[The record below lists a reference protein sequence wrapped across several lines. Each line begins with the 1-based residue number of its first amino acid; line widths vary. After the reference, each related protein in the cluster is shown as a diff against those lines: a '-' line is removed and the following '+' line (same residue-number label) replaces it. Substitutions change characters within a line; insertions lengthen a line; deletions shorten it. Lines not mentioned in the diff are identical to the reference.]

1 MAGMSFRLRRFRSVL
16 VAGAGALLLTAVAV
30 AAPLIAAVYGT
41 GPQDTFADDLDAY
54 GMPYGVAGGVS
65 TVHWLGLEP
74 GLGRD
79 LLIQT
84 IYGMRTSLAV
94 VGPAVLLATLLGTVV
109 GGLAGLFGGW
119 VDALLTWVT
128 DVAIALPLLLC
139 AIAVIRPL
147 ELAFYGPRD
156 AVPGWFRMVTLVG
169 LFAVLGW
176 TGVARLVRTQV
187 RALRE
192 RDFVTAAIA
201 LGAGPGRI
209 LRREV
214 LPHLGPPIVAGGSL
228 LLPMFTSAAA
238 ALSFLGLGVLE
249 PTPDLGRTIQ
259 RSLGYLQTD
268 PAYVL
273 FPGLALVCMVFVFT
287 ALGESVR
294 RAFDPGPGR

>member
-1 MAGMSFRLRRFRSVL
+1 MCFRLRRFRSVL
-16 VAGAGALLLTAVAV
+16 AAAAGALLLTLFAA
-30 AAPLIAAVYGT
+30 AAPLIASAYGA
-41 GPQDTFADDLDAY
+41 GPQDTFPDDLDGY

-79 LLIQT
+79 LFIQ
-84 IYGMRTSLAV
+84 IVYGLRTSLAV
-94 VGPAVLLATLLGTVV
+94 AGPAVLVATVFGTLI
-109 GGLAGLFGGW
+109 GALAGFAGGW
-119 VDALLTWVT
+119 IDALLTWCT

-156 AVPGWFRMVTLVG
+156 AVPGWFRMVVLIG
-169 LFAVLGW
+169 LFAALGW
-176 TGVARLVRTQV
+176 TGVARLVRGQV

-201 LGAGPGRI
+201 LGARPGRI
-209 LRREV
+209 LTREV
-214 LPHLGPPIVAGGSL
+214 LPHLGPPITAGAAL
-228 LLPMFTSAAA
+228 LLPMFTSAGA

-249 PTPDLGRTIQ
+249 PTPDLGRTVE

-273 FPGLALVCMVFVFT
+273 FPGLALVLLVFVFT
-287 ALGESVR
+287 VLGESVR